1 MAHLN
6 HQLLISLITML
17 SPSHKEFDLYVIA
30 NFLSDWPILSCCWIR
45 HLLLSF
51 VILLFLSLY
60 IFKWNWS
67 YSHLTSIIIR
77 LDHLLHNVITSTR
90 NIIELYCSTCRRFQ
104 TLYEKLKK
112 IQRTFIFRT
121 DDPIESVSPGRT
133 QILLSWSL
141 ISNFQSTFLGGLS
154 GDGVVTLGQV
164 QPPPHS
170 QELGGG
176 GGGEEQWWLTR
187 TCSFMLPSRQC
198 SATPHTKYWS
208 PSLKRI
214 WRLTVQWLQ
223 SAIAEGDVLVT

>member
-1 MAHLN
+1 
-6 HQLLISLITML
+6 ML
-17 SPSHKEFDLYVIA
+17 S
-30 NFLSDWPILSCCWIR
+30 NQTPIIIICNIVVFITL
-45 HLLLSF
+45 
-51 VILLFLSLY
+51 LY
-60 IFKWNWS
+60 IFNWNYGL